1 VASANRIPASTASAL
16 PKVVHVSDP
25 REWQRLCASF
35 LDYNYRHSW
44 YYGMLSADRYRAQ
57 IERLAIYSG
66 SHVIGLSEVRMK
78 PVPLLRTGIAYV
90 GGGPLFRRG
99 RNDDLDSLSL
109 SLAALKHNYLN
120 KQNFTLRILPPIQNT
135 KHAAKAVHDR
145 FVEAGF
151 ADSPWPPPYRTLMV
165 DLSRPA
171 AEIRKALAQKWRNCL
186 NNSERQKLEIQFGS
200 EPEMFEQFTELFNSF
215 QDRKHISVEQP
226 ADFYRDLRQEAKDG
240 VDGFYVCLARH
251 EGKPVA
257 GQIIS
262 LLGDAG
268 VSLLGAT
275 GEAGLKTKAAYLV
288 QWHVMM
294 EAQKRGLHWFDL
306 GGIDPENNPGVYHFK
321 SGVSEND
328 ILSPGPFQAAPAS
341 VMASITPALE
351 RLYRWTVRRTK
362 SK

>member
-1 VASANRIPASTASAL
+1 VASANRIPASSASAL
-16 PKVVHVSDP
+16 PKVVRVSDA
-25 REWQRLCASF
+25 REWQGLCAGF

-66 SHVIGLSEVRMK
+66 STVIGLSEVRMK

-99 RNDDLDSLSL
+99 RPDDLESLSL
-109 SLAALKHNYLN
+109 SLRALKHDFL
-120 KQNFTLRILPPIQNT
+120 KRRHFTLRILPPIQTT
-135 KHAAKAVHDR
+135 KAAASAVADR
-145 FVEAGF
+145 FTQAGF
-151 ADSPWPPPYRTLMV
+151 DASPWPPPYRTLMV
-165 DLSRPA
+165 NLDRPA
-171 AEIRKALAQKWRNCL
+171 AAIRKALHQKWRNCL
-186 NNSERQKLEIQFGS
+186 NNSERQNLTIQFGS
-200 EPEMFEQFTELFNSF
+200 DTELFEQFTTLFNGF

-226 ADFYRDLRQEAKDG
+226 ADFYRDLRRDAQDG
-240 VDGFYVCLARH
+240 AEGFFVCLALQD
-251 EGKPVA
+251 GVPVA

-262 LLGDAG
+262 LLGDCG

-288 QWHVMM
+288 QWYVMM

-321 SGVSEND
+321 SGISDED
-328 ILSPGPFQAAPAS
+328 ILSPGPFQAAPS
-341 VMASITPALE
+341 SMMSSITPALE
-351 RLYRWTVRRTK
+351 RLYRWTVRRM